1 MLAKTLRL
9 NWYHLTKQ
17 ILRPLGRV
25 AAQVAFTNLGAHN
38 LARPSH
44 AKAFGG
50 RFMSLHLVLA
60 FSLFASHDQTPLMK
74 ILRLY
79 SLASAVGP
87 KPTKLLSTAEGL

>member
-25 AAQVAFTNLGAHN
+25 AAQVAFANLGAHN

-60 FSLFASHDQTPLMK
+60 FSLFASHDRSVGTGVVVTIK
-74 ILRLY
+74 SASAARLGT
-79 SLASAVGP
+79 SLA
-87 KPTKLLSTAEGL
+87 LH